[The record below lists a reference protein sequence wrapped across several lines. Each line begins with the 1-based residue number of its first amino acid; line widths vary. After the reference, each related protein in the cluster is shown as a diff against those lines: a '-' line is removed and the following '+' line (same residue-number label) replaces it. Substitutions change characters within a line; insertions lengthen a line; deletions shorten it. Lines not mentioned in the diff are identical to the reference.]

1 MAEKNDQMD
10 AGSFR
15 VLICQAAQQL
25 WMRGL
30 LVGQSGIITVEEHRR
45 RYLVTPPGVRRSVL
59 TPEDL
64 VVVDVGGADISGT
77 QVIDA
82 DIWMPHRLAY
92 QEGTNSDAQV
102 HATVEASPPMT
113 IALARSMN
121 NAPTLDLP
129 GLPAIAVVMNNDEQS
144 IRNAV
149 DAHQVIILNNTSIVS
164 LAPDLAGAMNMLEA
178 VEHASTIELAS
189 RGKG

>member
-1 MAEKNDQMD
+1 MD
-10 AGSFR
+10 EEPFED
-15 VLICQAAQQL
+15 LICQAAQQL

-30 LVGQSGIITVEEHRR
+30 IVGQSGMISVEEHRR
-45 RYLVTPPGVRRSVL
+45 RYLVTPPGVRRSNL
-59 TPEDL
+59 TPQDL
-64 VVVDVGGADISGT
+64 LVVDVWGAAISGAR
-77 QVIDA
+77 VLDA
-82 DIWMPHRLAY
+82 DLWLPHRLAY
-92 QEGTNSDAQV
+92 QGNANGDTSV
-102 HATVEASPPMT
+102 HATIEACPPMT

-129 GLPAIAVVMNNDEQS
+129 GLPAIAMVMNNDEQS

-149 DAHQVIILNNTSIVS
+149 DAHRVIILNNTSIVA